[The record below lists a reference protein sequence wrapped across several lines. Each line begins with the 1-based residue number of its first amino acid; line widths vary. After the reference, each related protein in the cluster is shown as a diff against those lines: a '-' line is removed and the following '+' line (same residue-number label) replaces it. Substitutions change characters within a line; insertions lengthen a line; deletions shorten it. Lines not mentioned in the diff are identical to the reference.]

1 MARRRVLLVGE
12 TWSVTRIHTK
22 GFDVVELG
30 GYEDF
35 STFFRDAMSGF
46 AEVEVT
52 HIPNHLVMSSF
63 PTTVEGLEQFDVVII
78 SDCGRN
84 TLTMYP
90 NMFKVP
96 MGPDRVRVVADYVR
110 QGGSLIMAGGYL
122 SFQGYQS
129 KANYHGSAIE
139 EVLPVVISATDDR
152 VETTDGAEVRV
163 IRGDHAVLA
172 GIPGDWPKFL
182 GNQRVVAKPDAEVLA
197 VIGDGD
203 PLVVT
208 WCVGAGRAMAFTS
221 DLAPH
226 WGTDFVTWEHYGTFW
241 NQAIAWLA
249 GSEERVK

>member
-1 MARRRVLLVGE
+1 
-12 TWSVTRIHTK
+12 
-22 GFDVVELG
+22 
-30 GYEDF
+30 
-35 STFFRDAMSGF
+35 MSGF

-63 PTTVEGLEQFDVVII
+63 PSTVDGLGQFDVVII

-90 NMFKVP
+90 DMFAVP

-152 VETTDGAEVRV
+152 VETTEGAEVKV
-163 IRGDHAVLA
+163 LRGDHPVLA
-172 GIPGDWPKFL
+172 GIPRDWPKFL
-182 GNQRVVAKPDAEVLA
+182 GYQRVAAKPGAEVLA

-203 PLVVT
+203 PLVAI
-208 WCVGAGRAMAFTS
+208 WRVGAGRAMAFTS

-226 WGTDFVTWEHYGTFW
+226 WGTDFVRWEHYGAFW

-249 GSEERVK
+249 GSDERVK

>member
-12 TWSVTRIHTK
+12 TWTVTRIHTK

-35 STFFRDAMSGF
+35 STFFREAMRSF

-63 PTTVEGLEQFDVVII
+63 PTTVEELAQFDVVII

-110 QGGSLIMAGGYL
+110 QGGSLVMAGGYL
-122 SFQGYQS
+122 SFQGFQS

-152 VETTDGAEVRV
+152 VESTEGAAVRV
-163 IRGDHAVLA
+163 LLGDHAVLA
-172 GIPGDWPKFL
+172 GIPGDWPRFL
-182 GNQRVVAKPDAEVLA
+182 GYQRVTAKPGAEVLA

-203 PLVVT
+203 PLIAV
-208 WCVGAGRAMAFTS
+208 WRVGAGRAMAFTS

-226 WGTDFVTWEHYGTFW
+226 WGTDFVTWEHYGSFW

-249 GSEERVK
+249 GSEEQVR